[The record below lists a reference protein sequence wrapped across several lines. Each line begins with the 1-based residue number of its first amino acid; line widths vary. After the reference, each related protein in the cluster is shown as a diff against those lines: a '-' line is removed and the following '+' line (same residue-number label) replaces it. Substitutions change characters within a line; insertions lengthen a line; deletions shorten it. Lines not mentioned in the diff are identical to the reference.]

1 MNLTTRPTKLHLAL
15 LLISGLIAIGIG
27 ASILWTPVQFHAANG
42 IQLGDDA
49 SLLSEIRA
57 PGGALLALGFL
68 MLVGTFSRSFL
79 TASTSIAAVVFLA
92 YGASRLF
99 SIALDG
105 APGSGLIGA
114 MVIEL
119 VIGSA
124 CTALLLR
131 PKGRVEVT
139 VAPAREGHA

>member
-1 MNLTTRPTKLHLAL
+1 MKLTTRPTRLHLAL

-27 ASILWTPVQFHAANG
+27 ASILWTPVQFHAAHG
-42 IQLGDDA
+42 IQIGDDA

-57 PGGALLALGFL
+57 PGGALLALGVL
-68 MLVGTFSRSFL
+68 MLIGTFARSFL
-79 TASTSIAAVVFLA
+79 TASTSIAAAVFLA
-92 YGASRLF
+92 YGVSRLL
-99 SIALDG
+99 SMALDG
-105 APGSGLIGA
+105 TPDSGLIGA

-119 VIGSA
+119 VVGSA